1 MAIPPACTR
10 DNQYRASYPGWE
22 TTAHYADSIL
32 GRLKDPSG
40 PETRW
45 AGANR
50 AGYDDPRAA
59 RLVDDYYRSMAR
71 PEQVQAAKAISD
83 FVGAEL
89 PFLPTMFQADNIG
102 VRRGFKALDD
112 VAGGAGAGAPYG
124 SYTRNAYLWDVS

>member
-1 MAIPPACTR
+1 MQ
-10 DNQYRASYPGWE
+10 D
-22 TTAHYADSIL
+22 IL
-32 GRLKDPSG
+32 GRLKEPSG

-59 RLVDDYYRSMAR
+59 SLVDAYYRAMAPR
-71 PEQVQAAKAISD
+71 DQIAATKNVSD
-83 FVGAEL
+83 FVAAEL

-124 SYTRNAYLWDVS
+124 SYTRNAYLWDVGE